1 MNAFVLMG
9 GCVDDRHVI
18 GVFSSMQK
26 AEEEKARLIS
36 VNKYYETYPD
46 DLDIDVCE
54 MDKSKLKPDFA
65 SVSEMIN
72 DKKREI
78 SSLKEAL
85 KGDLT
90 CREQARLQG
99 RLYILEKQLAELIL
113 NNLDNINIT

>member
-36 VNKYYETYPD
+36 VNKYYEAYPD

-99 RLYILEKQLAELIL
+99 RLYILEKQLAELVL